1 MNPSTDQIQQ
11 IRQQLHDSLQ
21 SLRTLRDE
29 IRIDLHLAGMEA
41 KDKWRA
47 LEPHFEEAERFA
59 REVSETSRTAL
70 EEIVAKYRA
79 FRESLKGPQAP
90 SMR

>member
-1 MNPSTDQIQQ
+1 MNPSTEQ

-29 IRIDLHLAGMEA
+29 IRVDLHLAGMEA
-41 KDKWRA
+41 KTKWRE
-47 LEPHFEEAERFA
+47 LEPRLEEAERFA

-70 EEIVAKYRA
+70 DEILAKFRA
-79 FRESLKGPQAP
+79 FRESLKRPRA
-90 SMR
+90 

>member
-1 MNPSTDQIQQ
+1 MNPSTEQ

-29 IRIDLHLAGMEA
+29 IRVDLHLAGMDA
-41 KDKWRA
+41 KDKWRQ
-47 LEPHFEEAERFA
+47 LEPRIEEAERFA

-70 EEIVAKYRA
+70 EEIVTKFRA
-79 FRESLKGPQAP
+79 FRESLKRHHA
-90 SMR
+90 

>member
-1 MNPSTDQIQQ
+1 MNPSTEQ

-29 IRIDLHLAGMEA
+29 IRVDLHLAGMDA
-41 KDKWRA
+41 KDKWRE
-47 LEPHFEEAERFA
+47 LEPRIEDAERFA

-70 EEIVAKYRA
+70 DEIVTKFRA
-79 FRESLKGPQAP
+79 FRESLKRHA
-90 SMR
+90 